1 MAVEEAPKRDGKYLP
16 EFHWHHQY
24 YPAGFYTDA
33 DALAAWGKKEDKRKF
48 VTEPREQKEAAN
60 KKRWGSSKTWGK
72 AMTNVF
78 SLDEDSWTA
87 MIEKGETGLLE
98 DADKTTDVE
107 WAIQL
112 TLLAAIVIGAKA
124 GAKAGESR
132 GGRANTERVSAEEI
146 RAEAR
151 EQGIDLPDDTG
162 FQMRLNELAREFNTM
177 PEEQR
182 GRTLRDINK
191 GNVNKAQVEY
201 NEAKTPIDR
210 LRAKKRLDRVKK
222 ELAKYEGE
230 YMKKGDI
237 ALKGKSGY
245 EGEGGG
251 FLDIIDEE
259 AGEKEPLLEK
269 EKPKKESGTKGL
281 LDLTGKLNKKGGSLL
296 DKLRE
301 QGEEKKRQE
310 ADKEPIKSD
319 KLENELEDGDEGNFE
334 GDELKEEPKPQP
346 PDLIEKSK
354 NKGKGKSK
362 INPQG
367 EEGTG
372 GSGKPK
378 IVPEIDERAEKER
391 IEKSLYSRSW
401 EEMAQERELN
411 AQRGRNAF
419 AESWESQKAREM
431 GREAFEKGRNDYMQK
446 QLREKPELEDEDIL
460 DLDFDEDLDQPFDRD
475 EQNKFKYE
483 NEEVDK
489 DFDENLDGE
498 EGEGEVE
505 EMNLEEELFEETDP
519 LLGEEDR
526 IEKDK
531 FKKEFPSGGGAS
543 VSTAAALL
551 ASLTLASTNAEWNE
565 MDSLEEETTSS
576 TLTNVSNSSAG
587 NVTNNNDYHIKN
599 QLNTLNIDELLRKT
613 LTLSKLVY
621 DDSLIGTETL
631 YNISSV
637 DSKIVDT
644 TQYTREIEGV
654 KILFNYEGG
663 ILYVAFRGSANISNW
678 LANAIDSFKPIREV
692 RLFKEITD
700 LSIENDIEVH
710 EGFIDKLAAIYELV
724 REEID
729 KFRNSASLVLTG
741 HSLGG
746 ALASLFYF
754 CYNSDQNKTDG
765 KGSNIKLK
773 ISHAITFGA
782 PRFLIN
788 EKRFVD
794 NYNARCPNLIR
805 VFNYDDPIPY
815 MPNYLSSNNVPTLV
829 RAPIL
834 WSMMAAKLAG
844 VSNDAMP
851 AIILS
856 TLKFYQ
862 YQYGITTTIL
872 GNLKKDISSILS
884 NTGKILY
891 GNTEPIN
898 KDKIFENI
906 IENTYKKLRTVIH
919 VGQPLCLNNNIA
931 FNNVNNLVEVISR
944 KGQNVLKE
952 IESSMN
958 PTSLQQNEIFQL
970 ITSKEFRANLTNGTI
985 KCIPNVTK
993 YNLENDYYNHDDKD
1007 ILNKPQYLAKYILN
1021 NIEKIENYT
1030 DKCDFLKPLGL
1041 DEYFKWAKIGQTP
1054 TQQNFALS
1062 TLPGMMYNK
1071 QVIKAHYIDDYE
1083 INLSNLVNTE
1093 INTRSSFFNYKD
1105 SSGSMYNEKPPV
1117 KTTRNDGNNRKET
1130 ETENEILFNTENTT
1144 FNDLYRLE
1152 QDRQDLLIEKHNI
1165 STLPPIVGIFI
1176 GDYNNYEFIE
1186 Y

>member
-1 MAVEEAPKRDGKYLP
+1 MAVEEAPKRDGKWLP
-16 EFHWHHQY
+16 EFHWHHQH

-33 DALAAWGKKEDKRKF
+33 DALEAYGKAEDKRKF
-48 VTEPREQKEAAN
+48 VTEPREQREKSN
-60 KKRWGSSKTWGK
+60 KKRWSSSKTWGK
-72 AMTNVF
+72 AITNVF

-87 MIEKGETGLLE
+87 MIEKGGTGLLE

-112 TLLAAIVIGAKA
+112 TLLAAIVVGAKA

-132 GGRANTERVSAEEI
+132 GVRANTERVSAEEI
-146 RAEAR
+146 RNEAR
-151 EQGIDLPDDTG
+151 EQGIDLPNDTG

-177 PEEQR
+177 PEEQKNT
-182 GRTLRDINK
+182 TLRDINK
-191 GNVNKAQVEY
+191 GNVNNAQAEY
-201 NEAKTPIDR
+201 NEATTPIEKE
-210 LRAKKRLDRVKK
+210 RAKKKLDRVTK

-301 QGEEKKRQE
+301 QGEERKRQE

-319 KLENELEDGDEGNFE
+319 KLDNELEDGEDGNFE

-346 PDLIEKSK
+346 PDLIEKAK
-354 NKGKGKSK
+354 NKGKSKIGKSK
-362 INPQG
+362 INPDG

-378 IVPEIDERAEKER
+378 IVPEIDERAEKDR

-401 EEMAQERELN
+401 EEMTQERELN

-431 GREAFEKGRNDYMQK
+431 GREAFEKGRNEYMQK
-446 QLREKPELEDEDIL
+446 QKPELEDEDIL
-460 DLDFDEDLDQPFDRD
+460 DFDFDEDLDQPFDRD
-475 EQNKFKYE
+475 EQNKFRYE
-483 NEEVDK
+483 NEEVDL
-489 DFDENLDGE
+489 DFDED
-498 EGEGEVE
+498 EGEGEVG
-505 EMNLEEELFEETDP
+505 EMNLEEELFEEPEETDP

-565 MDSLEEETTSS
+565 MDALEEETVPTSS

-678 LANAIDSFKPIREV
+678 LANAIDGFKPIREV

-729 KFRNSASLVLTG
+729 KYRNSASLVLSG

-782 PRFLIN
+782 PRFLVN

-794 NYNARCPNLIR
+794 NYNSRCPNLIR

-815 MPNYLSSNNVPTLV
+815 MPNYLTSSNFPTLV

-834 WSMMAAKLAG
+834 WSMLAAKLAG
-844 VSNDAMP
+844 SSVN
-851 AIILS
+851 
-856 TLKFYQ
+856 TLKVLLGLGGTQ
-862 YQYGITTTIL
+862 YAITTNPFTVTDDL
-872 GNLKKDISSILS
+872 SSILS
-884 NTGKILY
+884 KTGKILY
-891 GNTEPIN
+891 DNTGPIN
-898 KDKIFENI
+898 NGKIFENI
-906 IENTYKKLRTVIH
+906 YEDGYTGLKTVIH

-952 IESSMN
+952 IESSIN

-993 YNLENDYYNHDDKD
+993 YNLENDYYNHDNKD

-1041 DEYFKWAKIGQTP
+1041 DEYFKWAKIGETP

-1062 TLPGMMYNK
+1062 TLPAMMYNK
-1071 QVIKAHYIDDYE
+1071 EVIKAHYIDDYE

-1117 KTTRNDGNNRKET
+1117 KTTRNDGTNRKET